1 MKNHFSR
8 SMFKGIKNL
17 LKHDGLGKQKG
28 PKNHSNLN
36 AGVHR
41 KSIKKLMD
49 LGVEIERNRDKTYP
63 KSPFFAAAF
72 FHRFWEGLGRVM
84 GGFGEGVGAF
94 LALFEPLFGVLFGC
108 LYLECSLEG
117 LLEAPG
123 FDLASI
129 LKGLG
134 LVWEGFGGP
143 ELVFFRFRNPLA

>member
-1 MKNHFSR
+1 MKIHFSR

-72 FHRFWEGLGRVM
+72 FHRFWEGLGRVLEGFWKDFWWIFRIADHLLILILLKRDALLLGRPRIGHEWM
-84 GGFGEGVGAF
+84 GG
-94 LALFEPLFGVLFGC
+94 
-108 LYLECSLEG
+108 
-117 LLEAPG
+117 
-123 FDLASI
+123 
-129 LKGLG
+129 
-134 LVWEGFGGP
+134 
-143 ELVFFRFRNPLA
+143 